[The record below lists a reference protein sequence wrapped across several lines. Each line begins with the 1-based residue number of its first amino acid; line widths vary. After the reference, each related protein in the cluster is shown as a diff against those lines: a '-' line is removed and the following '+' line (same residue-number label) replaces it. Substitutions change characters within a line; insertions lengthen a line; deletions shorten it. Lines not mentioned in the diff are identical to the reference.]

1 MFKEK
6 ESKIDVTAIGIDLG
20 TTYSCVGVWVNDHV
34 EIIVNDQGNRS
45 TPSYVA
51 FSETKMLVGSPA
63 QDQIHNNLFNTVFD
77 TKRLI
82 GRKFDDPII
91 QKDIKRKSWPFTIE
105 AGEKGKICIMVK
117 FKGTIKK
124 FYPEEISSM
133 ILIKMREIAEA
144 YLKKPI
150 KNVVI
155 SVPAYFNYSQRQG
168 TNEAGAIAGLNVL
181 RIIAEPTAIAL
192 TYNFFNRKK
201 KAKAERNVIILDL
214 GGGTFDVSL
223 ITIDDD
229 IIEVKAS
236 SGDTHLGGEDFTQK
250 VVEYLTADFMKKTG
264 VDIRQN
270 PRAMIRLG
278 IQVEKGKRLLTSCT
292 QTTIEID
299 CLAESVDYITTLT
312 RAKFEE
318 LCLPYLKQCIEHVE
332 RVLKDSGFS
341 KTSIDDVILAGGS
354 TRISKFIQLITEFFG
369 GKEPNRSMNP
379 DEAIAY
385 GACIEAAILNG
396 QNSECIEN
404 ALVIDVTPFSLGIET
419 AGGIMTVIIP
429 RNTSIPT
436 IKQQTFTSY
445 DDYQHEF
452 FIQVFEGE
460 RQMTKDNTLLDKFM
474 FDGISQ
480 APKGVTQIEVTFQID
495 EMGILVVGAS
505 CKSSSKSEKITIA
518 KNEQRLSIKQ
528 LEKLVKDDKKY
539 QIKIV
544 TSVRN
549 I

>member
-1 MFKEK
+1 M
-6 ESKIDVTAIGIDLG
+6 
-20 TTYSCVGVWVNDHV
+20 
-34 EIIVNDQGNRS
+34 
-45 TPSYVA
+45 
-51 FSETKMLVGSPA
+51 
-63 QDQIHNNLFNTVFD
+63 
-77 TKRLI
+77 
-82 GRKFDDPII
+82 
-91 QKDIKRKSWPFTIE
+91 
-105 AGEKGKICIMVK
+105 
-117 FKGTIKK
+117 
-124 FYPEEISSM
+124 
-133 ILIKMREIAEA
+133 
-144 YLKKPI
+144 
-150 KNVVI
+150 
-155 SVPAYFNYSQRQG
+155 
-168 TNEAGAIAGLNVL
+168 
-181 RIIAEPTAIAL
+181 
-192 TYNFFNRKK
+192 
-201 KAKAERNVIILDL
+201 
-214 GGGTFDVSL
+214 
-223 ITIDDD
+223 
-229 IIEVKAS
+229 
-236 SGDTHLGGEDFTQK
+236 
-250 VVEYLTADFMKKTG
+250 
-264 VDIRQN
+264 
-270 PRAMIRLG
+270 
-278 IQVEKGKRLLTSCT
+278 
-292 QTTIEID
+292 
-299 CLAESVDYITTLT
+299 
-312 RAKFEE
+312 
-318 LCLPYLKQCIEHVE
+318 
-332 RVLKDSGFS
+332 
-341 KTSIDDVILAGGS
+341 AGGS